1 MARYIL
7 KDYASAI
14 DEDEDPVVKVFKN
27 KDDMIQQLL
36 SWLGGDVTLEVKK

>member
-7 KDYASAI
+7 KDYASVT
-14 DEDEDPVVKVFKN
+14 DEGEEPRVLIFKN

-36 SWLGGDVTLEVKK
+36 DWVGEDVTLEVKK